1 MAQAPEKIKPT
12 ETHRPQQAKPSASE
26 SLARMEEFK
35 ARKEKFIATIQKSE
49 D

>member
-12 ETHRPQQAKPSASE
+12 ETRRPKQAKLSASE
-26 SLARMEEFK
+26 SLARVEEFK
-35 ARKEKFIATIQKSE
+35 ARKEKFIATIRKSE